1 MEIILLD
8 NLDELGIVGQKV
20 KVRRT
25 VMLAITLLPRKLACV
40 ATDKNLNYYSTLIE
54 SKKKKLAKAKASAE
68 DQAKLL
74 SGLTL
79 TFLRKSPRRRFAAV
93 RVCYQRGRGRGPDGK
108 RL

>member
-8 NLDELGIVGQKV
+8 NIDELGIVGQKV
-20 KVRRT
+20 KVKDGYARNY
-25 VMLAITLLPRKLACV
+25 LLPRKLACV

-79 TFLRKSPRRRFAAV
+79 TF
-93 RVCYQRGRGRGPDGK
+93 
-108 RL
+108 